1 MQTVDIYI
9 GTSLRG
15 RAKGAGRVMY
25 VMWAKLQSGK
35 VKESDPEVAE
45 YDDATESRLVLYAI
59 KDALIRTNYACRV
72 VIYTECDYV
81 AAAIN
86 QHWPEEW
93 QKNNWKSKGKDVKDA
108 VLWSMILQELEES
121 GHQLEAEKEKHTW
134 SEWMRWNFP
143 MTKPLK
149 SVFKKVDINV

>member
-1 MQTVDIYI
+1 
-9 GTSLRG
+9 
-15 RAKGAGRVMY
+15 
-25 VMWAKLQSGK
+25 MWAKLQSGK

-93 QKNNWKSKGKDVKDA
+93 QKNNWKNSKGKDVKDA
-108 VLWSMILQELEES
+108 VLIKKHLASMTVEMDEDVMDVNADLTIDIKDAVKLMKKLAGMTVEL
-121 GHQLEAEKEKHTW
+121 GKA
-134 SEWMRWNFP
+134 
-143 MTKPLK
+143 
-149 SVFKKVDINV
+149 